1 MEPCSHLR
9 ATPAAAATFCF
20 IRSEGGSQGA
30 EMRAFQG
37 CCMQPGALAALE
49 VLSGGINLRKTSLK
63 ASVGRE
69 RNSVCHQ
76 IYKRSLT
83 E

>member
-1 MEPCSHLR
+1 
-9 ATPAAAATFCF
+9 
-20 IRSEGGSQGA
+20 
-30 EMRAFQG
+30 MRAFQG